1 MHPAPT
7 PAPVMF
13 NLTVD
18 DFDSLVTFPDQSQ
31 WTTPNPSAA
40 HDPALDFWFDGTYH
54 NTNVSGASFS
64 FDFEG
69 SFTALLPAD
78 LDLRST
84 SGAPGPAFGSYKVA
98 IDGCAEEFSAHAAQ
112 NASGHLL
119 YSTKSLAY
127 KEHTVKVTNLGAKR
141 RGEAHNMLVDFLK
154 TTVELAPAGATLTN
168 TTLEETD
175 PRLVY
180 TGNWTVCYLPS
191 GSRREN
197 VYNPLFSG
205 GYSRYTNGDGASVSL
220 SFHGTALFIFGDKP
234 DRHGLYTV
242 ALDARPPATLNGVS
256 GCGGAFAHACEKDN
270 TLVFFAANFD
280 GSEHTVTVTNVPGML
295 GAYSDLDAVVYTTP
309 SRYLLVRRGAVQLG
323 ARRASGVLPRAAMP
337 GVHALLLLF
346 FVGMLLARPFR
357 R

>member
-7 PAPVMF
+7 PAPVIF

-18 DFDSLVTFPDQSQ
+18 DFDSLVTYPDQSQ
-31 WTTPNPSAA
+31 WTTPDPSAA
-40 HDPALDFWFDGTYH
+40 HDPALDVWFDGTYH

-69 SFTALLPAD
+69 SAFYLW
-78 LDLRST
+78 
-84 SGAPGPAFGSYKVA
+84 GAAGPAFGSYEVT
-98 IDGCAEEFSAHAAQ
+98 IDDCAEEFSAHAAW
-112 NASGHLL
+112 NASGYLL

-141 RGEAHNMLVDFLK
+141 RGEGHNMLVDFLK

-180 TGNWTVCYLPS
+180 TGNWTVCYLPT

-220 SFHGTALFIFGDKP
+220 SFHGTALFIFGDKT

-242 ALDARPPATLNGVS
+242 ALDARPPVTLNGVS

-270 TLVFFAANFD
+270 TLAFFAANLD
-280 GSEHTVTVTNVPGML
+280 GSEHAVTVSNVPGVL
-295 GAYSDLDAVVYTTP
+295 GAYFDLDAIVYTTP
-309 SRYLLVRRGAVQLG
+309 SRYLPARGEEVQLG
-323 ARRASGVLPRAAMP
+323 ARRASGALPRAAMP